1 MTRIAAGMLIVV
13 AQAANA
19 TIWSGVY
26 TSPQSERGEKAYN
39 RSCGTCHRE
48 DLSGSDDGAP
58 ALRGSVFFERWKD
71 RPLSEMYFV
80 IAETMPQDAPK
91 SLSPAEY
98 ADVISFILRRNDA
111 PAGDTEL
118 PTDLQ
123 KLKRIVIVEKP
134 SPR

>member
-1 MTRIAAGMLIVV
+1 MNEILVWILVVV
-13 AQAANA
+13 AQAAGA
-19 TIWSGVY
+19 TIWIGVY
-26 TSPQSERGEKAYN
+26 TTGQSERGQKAYS
-39 RSCGTCHRE
+39 RSCSTCHRE

-71 RPLSEMYFV
+71 RSLSEMFFV
-80 IAETMPQDAPK
+80 IAETMPQDDPK

-98 ADVISFILRRNDA
+98 VDIISFMLGRNGA

-118 PTDLQ
+118 PTDQQ
-123 KLKRIVIVEKP
+123 KLKRIVVVEKP

>member
-19 TIWSGVY
+19 TIWTGVY
-26 TSPQSERGEKAYN
+26 TIQQSERGQKAYS
-39 RSCGTCHRE
+39 RSCSTCHRD

-58 ALRGSVFFERWKD
+58 ALRGLVFFERWKD
-71 RPLSEMYFV
+71 RPLSEMFFV
-80 IAETMPQDAPK
+80 LAETMPQDAPK

-98 ADVISFILRRNDA
+98 ADIISFMLSKNDV
-111 PAGDTEL
+111 PAGESEL
-118 PTDLQ
+118 PPDMQRL
-123 KLKRIVIVEKP
+123 KLILVTEKR